1 MLLRGGMSLPALCSL
16 VMVSSATWEPHR
28 FITRNPIPPL
38 YLDLDRPDCGL
49 PIDVEAVGLDPTE
62 TLVVNISFLHPSL
75 GENDIMRGASPRG
88 VNIFRS
94 RWLCSAGL
102 ASVADM
108 YVLITQQIVALN
120 GTILAAQAH
129 RFFIPPLVVPGS
141 VVCGVRYPVR
151 DYAPMHPKYRTM
163 AARLAIAVPTS
174 DFAIWSGSKV
184 ELDEQVRSV
193 TGRARA
199 RASATTVALLC
210 M

>member
-1 MLLRGGMSLPALCSL
+1 MLFRGGMSLPALCSL
-16 VMVSSATWEPHR
+16 VMASSATWEPHR

-49 PIDVEAVGLDPTE
+49 PIDVEAVGLEPTE

-75 GENDIMRGASPRG
+75 GENDIVRASPPG
-88 VNIFRS
+88 VNIFQLRL
-94 RWLCSAGL
+94 LCSAGL

-141 VVCGVRYPVR
+141 VVCGVRYPMR

-193 TGRARA
+193 TGARA
-199 RASATTVALLC
+199 RV
-210 M
+210 

>member
-1 MLLRGGMSLPALCSL
+1 MSLPALCSL

-38 YLDLDRPDCGL
+38 YLDLDRPECGL

-88 VNIFRS
+88 VNILRS
-94 RWLCSAGL
+94 RLLCSAGL

-141 VVCGVRYPVR
+141 VVCGVKYPVR

-184 ELDEQVRSV
+184 ELDQQVRSV
-193 TGRARA
+193 TGARSRAP
-199 RASATTVALLC
+199 ATTVALLC